1 MLEMREL
8 SFTYTVCQLIMSEN
22 RCFNTAER
30 IQIMTTNK
38 CKSVLNNNNLRS
50 TYNYKYLFRSVWL
63 PQDTPG
69 YPRTLQDSIICM
81 FNILYERVDD
91 GLVLVC
97 WRIN

>member
-1 MLEMREL
+1 M
-8 SFTYTVCQLIMSEN
+8 
-22 RCFNTAER
+22 CFIR
-30 IQIMTTNK
+30 
-38 CKSVLNNNNLRS
+38 NNNS
-50 TYNYKYLFRSVWL
+50 ILFQQIKNRLMVYRGTLILQRFKTGQSDYPRT

-69 YPRTLQDSIICM
+69 HPRTLQDSIICM